1 MPLIFYVS
9 IGTCIAIMA
18 LSAWYLGDEDKRI
31 RASAR
36 VGIVVGGSTLLVV
49 SFYFAAIFMAVLIVI
64 IPIALVSAWWNG
76 AF

>member
-18 LSAWYLGDEDKRI
+18 LSAWYLGDEDKWI

-36 VGIVVGGSTLLVV
+36 VGLVVGSSTLLVV

-64 IPIALVSAWWNG
+64 IPIALISAWWNG

>member
-49 SFYFAAIFMAVLIVI
+49 SFFFSAIFMAVLIVI
-64 IPIALVSAWWNG
+64 IPIALISAWWNG